1 MKSKLLISLAF
12 ICAIAFSSCSKS
24 KDDGPGNPDNGL
36 PPNVGSGIIYFEW
49 ADEGIL
55 KFNLASSGVSTTW
68 QDDLSRNGWDISLD
82 GAKYLEAKDKSGD
95 GYDKEI
101 FTLINLSNGNVI
113 TQFEKES
120 GYANHSFPKLS
131 HDTKL
136 IAVPPTLD
144 NGLMILSLQ
153 GTVLHHITAFQ
164 GQDID
169 KGNVNWMPDNSV
181 IFSTGKK
188 ICRSNPEFT
197 QASVIKELPFAEWND
212 LSVSPDGA
220 KMAFA
225 ANNHIWMMNA
235 DGSNLVQVTTSD
247 EVEAAPEFS
256 PDGKWL
262 VLGTNYHTTGPFGH
276 IWYLVIIP
284 ADGKQYNVNKGAD
297 KSVIPLIRKGETE
310 PEASSGGLAWR

>member
-1 MKSKLLISLAF
+1 MKGKLFISLC
-12 ICAIAFSSCSKS
+12 IIYAIALGSCSKS
-24 KDDGPGNPDNGL
+24 KDGNPDNSVPQNLG
-36 PPNVGSGIIYFEW
+36 GGAIYFEW

-55 KFNLASSGVSTTW
+55 KFNLATSTVSTTR
-68 QDDLSRNGWDISLD
+68 QDDVSRNGWDISLD
-82 GAKYLEAKDKSGD
+82 GTQYLDAMDKSGG
-95 GYDKEI
+95 GYDTEI
-101 FTLINLSNGNVI
+101 FTLTNLSNGTVI
-113 TQFEKES
+113 SQFEKES

-144 NGLMILSLQ
+144 NGLMILNLQ

-169 KGNVNWMPDNSV
+169 EGNVNWMPDNSV
-181 IFSTGKK
+181 VFSTGKK
-188 ICRSNPEFT
+188 ICRSNQEFT
-197 QASVIKELPFAEWND
+197 QVSVIKELPFAEWND
-212 LSVSPDGA
+212 LSISADGS

-262 VLGTNYHTTGPFGH
+262 VLGSNYHSTGPFGH
-276 IWYLVIIP
+276 IWYLVIVP
-284 ADGKQYNVNKGAD
+284 ADGKQYNVNEGAD
-297 KSVIPLIRKGETE
+297 KGVIPLTRKGETR